1 MNIMRIL
8 VSDWNEAVVAIVVIV
23 SLLVLFGAIIGIVI
37 YVKRHN
43 KKFGIEE
50 EKVDEQQAVQQELDR
65 ILVPIDDE
73 EIQKEMAKKE
83 EKDD

>member
-1 MNIMRIL
+1 MNIMRTFA
-8 VSDWNEAVVAIVVIV
+8 SDLPDGVMAIIIIV
-23 SLLVLFGAIIGIVI
+23 GLLVLFGAIIGIVI